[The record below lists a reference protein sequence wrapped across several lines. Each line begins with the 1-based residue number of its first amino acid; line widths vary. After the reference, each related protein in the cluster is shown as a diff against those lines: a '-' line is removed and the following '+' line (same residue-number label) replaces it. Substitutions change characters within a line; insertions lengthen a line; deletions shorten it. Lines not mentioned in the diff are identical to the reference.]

1 MDVLTI
7 GLPVYDDYDGAYFTV
22 QALRMYHGN
31 AFKIIVIDTQPS
43 GQHALR
49 DLCTSAQAAYYH
61 EPHGIGPAYG
71 KQKVFEHS
79 TTPFTMCIDCH
90 VLLPSDSIKKL
101 TKFLLDNWNSNDL
114 YQGPLVYDDMINV
127 STHFDPVWSG
137 DMFGT
142 WGTNPQHASGD
153 PFEIPMQ
160 GCGLLLMR
168 TKSWPGFNYNFR
180 GFGGE
185 EGYIQEKTRQ
195 KGGKNIC
202 LPFLKWL
209 HRFNRPKGI
218 PFRLV
223 LEDRIFNYIVG
234 RIELGL
240 PYDDVLDHF
249 KTKITQEKMAEL
261 LAEAQQVQAPG
272 MPRSFSPGLLPVRAN
287 A

>member
-31 AFKIIVIDTQPS
+31 KFKIIIVDTQPTA
-43 GQHALR
+43 QQFLK
-49 DLCTSAQAAYYH
+49 DLGVSANAQYYH
-61 EPHGIGPAYG
+61 EPQGSGPAFG

-90 VLLPSDSIKKL
+90 ILLVPDSVKL
-101 TKFLLDNWNSNDL
+101 LIKFLMDNWNSNDL
-114 YQGPLVYDDMINV
+114 YQGPLVYDDMVNV
-127 STHFDPVWSG
+127 STHFDPIWSG

-142 WGTNPQHASGD
+142 WGTDQRHATGE

-168 TKSWPGFNYNFR
+168 TKAWPGFNYNFR

-195 KGGKNIC
+195 RGGKNIC

-209 HRFNRPKGI
+209 HRFNRPKGV
-218 PFRLV
+218 PFRLL
-223 LEDRIFNYIVG
+223 LEDRVFNYLVG

-240 PYDDVLDHF
+240 PYQDVLRHF
-249 KTKITQEKMAEL
+249 QSKFSEDKMAEL
-261 LAEAQQVQAPG
+261 LNEAIRVQAPG
-272 MPRSFSPGLLPVRAN
+272 VPSSFPPFLSPRDKA
-287 A
+287 

>member
-31 AFKIIVIDTQPS
+31 AFKIIVIDTQPG
-43 GQHALR
+43 GQQILR
-49 DLCTSAQAAYYH
+49 DLCIAAQASYFH
-61 EPHGIGPAYG
+61 EPHGSGPAYG
-71 KQKVFEHS
+71 KQKVFERS

-90 VLLPSDSIKKL
+90 VFLVPESVKLLHKY
-101 TKFLLDNWNSNDL
+101 LLDNWNSNDL
-114 YQGPLVYDDMINV
+114 YQGPLLYDDMINV

-142 WGTNPQHASGD
+142 WGHDQRVNSGE

-168 TKSWPGFNYNFR
+168 TKAWPGFNYNFR

-185 EGYIQEKTRQ
+185 ESYIQEKTRQ
-195 KGGKNIC
+195 KGGKTIC

-209 HRFNRPKGI
+209 HRFQRPKGV
-218 PFRLV
+218 PFRL
-223 LEDRIFNYIVG
+223 LLDDRVYNYLVG

-240 PYDDVLDHF
+240 PYQDVINHF
-249 KTKITQEKMAEL
+249 TPKLSAEKVDEL
-261 LAEAQQVQAPG
+261 LKEAERVQACGTPKSFPPF
-272 MPRSFSPGLLPVRAN
+272 MLPRSA
-287 A
+287 